1 MLERFITNS
10 LDMINIIYLWTVLMK
25 KNHEISKFLSSVVI
39 TSTLITIIERLDL
52 NAAITYAMIIIV
64 IKIIYKVYLKEIILG
79 FFLIILIEMSLQL
92 ILFLIIGKFVYDE
105 TAMTIITELIILI
118 SIIIFSKINFSR
130 NITFK
135 NMDNNILIYFISTC
149 SIYAIIFK
157 IIWNYDEKIILNNL
171 LITSVILSIL
181 VVSQILTYVYIV
193 KVTKEK
199 ETLKVSNEYNS
210 VIGEI
215 VQEIKR
221 RQHDF
226 VNYKNT
232 IRGIVEV
239 VDEKDVKSA
248 INSYMKDDD
257 IYDNEI
263 NELIYINNIVVIS
276 ILYRYIGKAK
286 KYHINFKYD
295 IQNNVLDD
303 KLSYHEISNVLNNL
317 LNNAFEEVM
326 KEQCINKNIEIKIFA
341 EKNTSHLIVKNQI
354 ANANDFNLN
363 EMFKR
368 GYSTKNADNRGYG
381 LYNVQQIINSHK
393 GYIKLKVEYGEIIF
407 DIYFNN
413 S

>member
-25 KNHEISKFLSSVVI
+25 KDHEISKFLSSVVI
-39 TSTLITIIERLDL
+39 TSILITIIERLDL

-64 IKIIYKVYLKEIILG
+64 IRIIYKIRIKEIILG
-79 FFLIILIEMSLQL
+79 FFLVLLIEMSLQL
-92 ILFLIIGKFVYDE
+92 ILFLIIDKIVYGE
-105 TAMTIITELIILI
+105 TIMTIITELIILI
-118 SIIIFSKINFSR
+118 SIIIFSKSNVSR

-135 NMDNNILIYFISTC
+135 NIDNNILIYFISTC
-149 SIYAIIFK
+149 SVYAIIFK

-171 LITSVILSIL
+171 LITAVILSIL

-199 ETLKVSNEYNS
+199 EILKVSNEYNS

-248 INSYMKDDD
+248 INSYMKDED

-263 NELIYINNIVVIS
+263 NELIYINNIVIIS
-276 ILYRYIGKAK
+276 ILYRCIGKAK
-286 KYHINFKYD
+286 KYNINFKYN

-303 KLSYHEISNVLNNL
+303 KLSYHEISNILNNL

-326 KEQCINKNIEIKIFA
+326 KEHCINKNIEIEIFA

-368 GYSTKNADNRGYG
+368 GYSTKNIDNRGYG
-381 LYNVQQIINSHK
+381 LYNVQQIVNSHK

>member
-1 MLERFITNS
+1 MLERFIING
-10 LDMINIIYLWTVLMK
+10 LDMVNVIYLWTVLMK
-25 KNHEISKFLSSVVI
+25 KNHEIAKFLSSVII
-39 TSTLITIIERLDL
+39 TSILITIIERLNL
-52 NAAITYAMIIIV
+52 NTAITYLMIIIV

-79 FFLIILIEMSLQL
+79 FFMTLLIEMSLQL
-92 ILFLIIGKFVYDE
+92 ILFLVIDKFVYDD
-105 TAMTIITELIILI
+105 TIMIIVTELAILV
-118 SIIIFSKINFSR
+118 SIIIFSKSNFSR
-130 NITFK
+130 AITFK
-135 NMDNNILIYFISTC
+135 SIDNNILIYFVSTC

-157 IIWNYDEKIILNNL
+157 IIWNYDKKIILNNL
-171 LITSVILSIL
+171 FITAVILSIL

-193 KVTKEK
+193 KVAKEK
-199 ETLKVSNEYNS
+199 ETLKISNEYNS

-239 VDEKDVKSA
+239 VDDKDVKSA
-248 INSYMKDDD
+248 INSYMKDEDV
-257 IYDNEI
+257 YDNEI
-263 NELIYINNIVVIS
+263 NELIYINNIVIIS

-286 KYHINFKYD
+286 KYNINFKYNIEND
-295 IQNNVLDD
+295 VLDAN
-303 KLSYHEISNVLNNL
+303 LSYHEISNVLNNL
-317 LNNAFEEVM
+317 LNNAFEEVI
-326 KEQCINKNIEIKIFA
+326 KEQCINKNIEIKIFN

-354 ANANDFNLN
+354 TNSNDLNLN

-368 GYSTKNADNRGYG
+368 GYSTKHTDNRGYG
-381 LYNVQQIINSHK
+381 LYNVQQIIDSHK
-393 GYIKLKVEYGEIIF
+393 GHIKLKVEYGEIIF

>member
-1 MLERFITNS
+1 MLERLITNG
-10 LDMINIIYLWTVLMK
+10 LDMVNIIYLWTVLMK

-39 TSTLITIIERLDL
+39 TSILITIIERLDL

-105 TAMTIITELIILI
+105 TTMTIITELIILI
-118 SIIIFSKINFSR
+118 SIIIFSKINFSG

-149 SIYAIIFK
+149 SIYAIISK

-171 LITSVILSIL
+171 LITAVILSIL

-210 VIGEI
+210 VISEI

-239 VDEKDVKSA
+239 VAEKDVKSA

-276 ILYRYIGKAK
+276 ILYRCIGKAK
-286 KYHINFKYD
+286 KYNINFKYD

-326 KEQCINKNIEIKIFA
+326 KEQCINKNIEIKIFT

-368 GYSTKNADNRGYG
+368 GYSTKNTDNRGYG